1 MATIVW
7 AEDQRHWVDKFSDCL
22 LATAFDDSPNQLI
35 VLDGVQAVHAF
46 CQETHTTPDLAL
58 LDARMHGD
66 DQAGFTVSQSLRKR
80 WPDLPIIYLSEHS
93 GTQIEAQAFSL
104 HSTLDFIAKH
114 QRNVEQVLCWRIK
127 ALLRQRALNQPSAQS
142 DCLQSGPLQIDLVS
156 WDIYWAGT
164 KLHNPKNP
172 RRALPPTPRKILRYL
187 VKHSP
192 RPQTAAQVAR
202 ALEIDEERFSNAA
215 FRQHI
220 RTLRDAIDGVC
231 DGTFTELC
239 KQGYG
244 LVTAG
249 EAGSYSWVK
258 PRENDA

>member
-1 MATIVW
+1 MATILW

-22 LATAFDDSPNQLI
+22 LNTAFDDAPNQLI
-35 VLDGVQAVHAF
+35 VLDGVQAVQAF
-46 CQETHTTPDLAL
+46 CLEGKATPDLAL

-127 ALLRQRALNQPSAQS
+127 ALLRQRALSQPSAQT
-142 DCLQSGPLQIDLVS
+142 DCVRSGPLQIDLVT
-156 WDIYWAGT
+156 WDIYWAGN

-172 RRALPPTPRKILRYL
+172 RRALPPTPRKILHYL
-187 VKHSP
+187 VEHSP

-202 ALEIDEERFSNAA
+202 ALALDEERFSNAA
-215 FRQHI
+215 YRQHI
-220 RTLRDAIDGVC
+220 RTLRDAIDNVSQRNFS
-231 DGTFTELC
+231 TLC
-239 KQGYG
+239 KQGLG

-249 EAGSYSWVK
+249 DAGSYHWV
-258 PRENDA
+258 PPSEADA